1 MTSLIRSISLRNFK
15 GFSDQ
20 VRIELRPI
28 TLLFGANSA
37 GKSSV
42 LQALQYMREVLERQN
57 VNADRTMQG
66 GEAIDLGG
74 FMNLVHGRD
83 PKSQI
88 EIEVEMSLGEE
99 SIPELVPEP
108 FDDWQ
113 TQDSDVW
120 AFYNTLQEIRRRVE
134 VVSVR
139 LIVAWSEVREAPV
152 VVGYQIGTN
161 GEWCVKFESTADGRD
176 TRMRIN
182 RENPIF
188 MIERE
193 PEDSIDLDTLD
204 DWVRVS
210 DFQNTGDV
218 DQIERP
224 TNKEGKRL
232 TSVVGDLFFAVMEA
246 GLERPGDGL
255 RSWLTQLNGALPRLD
270 QMLTIPAP
278 GAQGAENVYVA
289 REFTAFMSWLTVGP
303 AVLLRDQLRKMRYI
317 GPLRRIPPRGFEV
330 SLTKS
335 ESAWSDGMAAWETLV
350 TGGQSLV
357 GRVSDWMQSSTKL
370 GTGYA
375 VARKSY
381 QECDPNSPMSQP
393 TGPIRKR
400 VQLVNGSGLTLHAQ
414 DVGVGISQVLPVV
427 VAAQDSSASLVC
439 IEQPEL
445 HIHPAVQVGLGD
457 LFIDGALNQGLSFLI
472 ETHSEHLVMRLQRR
486 LREHVLGELPEGLT
500 AVDPKDVNFIY
511 LGLDEQG
518 SVMVSQI
525 GLTPEGKF
533 DSPWPNGFFSE
544 RAAEVLPSAMRER
557 LEASRRGSPR

>member
-1 MTSLIRSISLRNFK
+1 MSSLIKSLALKNFK
-15 GFSDQ
+15 GFSDE
-20 VRIELRPI
+20 VRIELRSI

-42 LQALQYMREVLERQN
+42 LQALQYVREILERQN
-57 VNADRTMQG
+57 VNADRTLQG
-66 GEAIDLGG
+66 GEALDLGG

-83 PKSQI
+83 PERQI
-88 EIEVEMSLGEE
+88 EIEVEMVLGEE

-108 FDDWQ
+108 FEDWQ

-120 AFYNTLQEIRRRVE
+120 AYYNTLQEIRRRVE
-134 VVSVR
+134 AVSVR
-139 LIVAWSEVREAPV
+139 LIVAWSERREEPV

-161 GEWCVKFESTADGRD
+161 GEWCVKLESTADGRD

-182 RENPIF
+182 RDNPIF
-188 MIERE
+188 MVERE
-193 PEDSIDLDTLD
+193 LEEAFDLDALD
-204 DWVRVS
+204 EWVSAR
-210 DFQNTGDV
+210 DFQNTGDF
-218 DQIERP
+218 DQVESA
-224 TNKEGKRL
+224 TDKTGKQL
-232 TSVVGDLFFAVMEA
+232 VSLVGDLFFAVKEA
-246 GLERPGDGL
+246 GLVRPGDGL

-270 QMLTIPAP
+270 QMLSIPAP

-289 REFTAFMSWLTVGP
+289 REFTAFLSWLTVGP
-303 AVLLRDQLRKMRYI
+303 AVLLRDQLRKMRYV

-350 TGGQSLV
+350 TGSQNLV
-357 GRVSDWMQSSTKL
+357 YRVSDWMQSPAKL

-375 VARKSY
+375 VIRKAY
-381 QECDPNSPMSQP
+381 QEFDPHDPVPQ
-393 TGPIRKR
+393 TIGPIRR
-400 VQLVNGSGLTLHAQ
+400 RAQLVDGLGLTLHPQ

-427 VAAQDSSASLVC
+427 VAAQDGSASVVC

-486 LREHVLGELPEGLT
+486 LREQVLGELPGDMP
-500 AVDPKDVNFIY
+500 AVDPKDINFVY
-511 LGLDEQG
+511 LGRDEQG
-518 SVMVSQI
+518 SVTVSQI

-557 LEASRRGSPR
+557 MEASRRGGGK